1 MASFCSFRAWFL
13 LFHAIPWEL
22 FCTPGNYEFRIVGV
36 TKTKHKRTTEG
47 NDSHGYHHYSCPVD
61 IRHFPVHE
69 VLDGRHGKPCP
80 IAYCGKLGGGK
91 ISTPSQAKILSPS
104 PNPLRHLCLPFF
116 CFRSS
121 FRNPVIPTPL
131 WRGKAL
137 RFAER
142 VFVARFG
149 SRIGDVDRVGSLGN
163 QEAACFGCVELA

>member
-80 IAYCGKLGGGK
+80 IAYCGKLGVAKSQPRARRRSYHLHQIRYG
-91 ISTPSQAKILSPS
+91 ICACPSSVFDL
-104 PNPLRHLCLPFF
+104 LF
-116 CFRSS
+116 
-121 FRNPVIPTPL
+121 VIPLFP
-131 WRGKAL
+131 R
-137 RFAER
+137 
-142 VFVARFG
+142 RFG
-149 SRIGDVDRVGSLGN
+149 VGKR
-163 QEAACFGCVELA
+163 